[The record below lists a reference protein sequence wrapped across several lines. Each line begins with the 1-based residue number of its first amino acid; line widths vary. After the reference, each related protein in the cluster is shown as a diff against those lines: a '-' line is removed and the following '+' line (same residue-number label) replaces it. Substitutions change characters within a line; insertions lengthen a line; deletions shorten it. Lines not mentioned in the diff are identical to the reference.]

1 MTMQELTVNYNSIYD
16 SVTIEDLKQEIRVLE
31 SSIEASQK
39 VIEELSR
46 GTITLGE
53 VQLSSLYQELQM
65 KILRLTFVKE
75 KLKERENTAVR

>member
-75 KLKERENTAVR
+75 KLKERENKAVR

>member
-1 MTMQELTVNYNSIYD
+1 MQELTVNYNSIYD